1 MTIEQLLDIPPAKLA
16 ALTDAELTE
25 LLIPLFPQA
34 RAAYIGPR
42 TSTIMVGDR
51 KVQKR
56 QFMQKQHM
64 VETLLKSK
72 GINL

>member
-1 MTIEQLLDIPPAKLA
+1 MTIEQLLDTPPATLA
-16 ALTDAELTE
+16 ALTDEQLTQ
-25 LLIPLFPQA
+25 LLTPLFPAA

>member
-1 MTIEQLLDIPPAKLA
+1 MTIEQLLDIPPAKLST
-16 ALTDAELTE
+16 LTDAELTE
-25 LLIPLFPQA
+25 LLTPLFPAA

-64 VETLLKSK
+64 VETLLKAK
-72 GINL
+72 GINV

>member
-1 MTIEQLLDIPPAKLA
+1 MTIEQLLDIPPSKLA

-25 LLIPLFPQA
+25 LLTPLFPQA

-42 TSTIMVGDR
+42 TNTIMVGDR

-56 QFMQKQHM
+56 HFMQKQQM
-64 VETLLKSK
+64 VETLLRSK

>member
-1 MTIEQLLDIPPAKLA
+1 MTIEQLLDIPPAQLA
-16 ALTDAELTE
+16 SLTDAELTQ
-25 LLIPLFPQA
+25 LLTPLFPAA

-64 VETLLKSK
+64 VETLLKAK
-72 GINL
+72 GINV

>member
-1 MTIEQLLDIPPAKLA
+1 MTIEQLLDIPPSKLST
-16 ALTDAELTE
+16 LTDAELTT
-25 LLIPLFPQA
+25 LLTPLFPAA

>member
-25 LLIPLFPQA
+25 LLTPLFPQA

-42 TSTIMVGDR
+42 TATIMVGDR

-56 QFMQKQHM
+56 QYMNKQHM
-64 VETLLKSK
+64 VETLLRSK
-72 GINL
+72 GINV

>member
-1 MTIEQLLDIPPAKLA
+1 MTIEQLLDIPPAKLS
-16 ALTDAELTE
+16 ALTDAELTD
-25 LLIPLFPQA
+25 LLTPLFPAA

>member
-1 MTIEQLLDIPPAKLA
+1 MTIEQLLDIPPSKLA
-16 ALTDAELTE
+16 TLTDAELTE
-25 LLIPLFPQA
+25 LLTPLFPAA

-51 KVQKR
+51 KVQRR

-64 VETLLKSK
+64 VETLLRSK
-72 GINL
+72 GINV

>member
-1 MTIEQLLDIPPAKLA
+1 MTIEQLLDTAPSTLA
-16 ALTDAELTE
+16 ALSGEDLTA
-25 LLIPLFPQA
+25 LITPLFPAA

-42 TSTIMVGDR
+42 TNTIMVGDR
-51 KVQKR
+51 KVQRR

>member
-1 MTIEQLLDIPPAKLA
+1 MTIEQLLDIPPSKLSS
-16 ALTDAELTE
+16 LTDAELTE
-25 LLIPLFPQA
+25 LLTPLFPAA

-42 TSTIMVGDR
+42 TSTVMVGDR

>member
-1 MTIEQLLDIPPAKLA
+1 MTIEQLLDIPPAQLA
-16 ALTDAELTE
+16 SLTDAELTQ
-25 LLIPLFPQA
+25 LLTPLFPAA

-64 VETLLKSK
+64 VETLLRSK
-72 GINL
+72 GINV

>member
-16 ALTDAELTE
+16 AMTDEQLTQLLT
-25 LLIPLFPQA
+25 PLFPAA

-42 TSTIMVGDR
+42 TNTIMVGDR

-56 QFMQKQHM
+56 QYMQKQQM
-64 VETLLKSK
+64 VETLLKAK
-72 GINL
+72 GISL